1 MYFVVLIGA
10 NYSIAI
16 KTAIIGTIGETVR
29 FRSFLQN
36 CSATAL
42 YPVNCDIDITY
53 DWQDDT
59 PGSGTS
65 TITLLSGSS
74 QVTDTPSGYSLTGI
88 QITNITGSACNYSN
102 YIDCTGD
109 PFTTTTTT
117 TTTTSTTTTTTT
129 IADTGNTLLLKF
141 DPYSSS
147 YNASVGTLT
156 NLGTISSYN
165 LQSNNISGVG
175 YVQIT
180 GSGTS
185 QALVLNEYVSN
196 QHQVLDDNG
205 ELASLINLHN
215 KSWYLGMMIYINRW
229 VDSYPYPTSSDKEG
243 PIFEMLGRKTNSSG
257 KLNGLRFVSH
267 AYPTSSATGTVIAYA
282 LRDSRKILEVQ
293 NGGLNLRTWYW
304 VEYNVTR
311 DASGIG
317 QRGYE
322 LITYDASGNR
332 ITSNSAVQ
340 NGVSNTSGEMDY
352 QVADQIGQYSPTVAE
367 FSSFHIGAL
376 VFATAS
382 SGAVFSQAQRGAIRT
397 EYQSRF

>member
-117 TTTTSTTTTTTT
+117 TTTSTTTTTTT
-129 IADTGNTLLLKF
+129 IANTSNTFLLKF

-180 GSGTS
+180 GSGAS

-205 ELASLINLHN
+205 ELASLINLNN

-229 VDSYPYPTSSDKEG
+229 VDSYPYPTSPDKEG

-257 KLNGLRFVSH
+257 KLNGIRFVSH
-267 AYPTSSATGTVIAYA
+267 AYPTSSATGTFRAYA

-304 VEYNVTR
+304 VEYNVGR
-311 DASGIG
+311 DTSGIG

-332 ITSNSAVQ
+332 VTANSEVQ

-352 QVADQIGQYSPTVAE
+352 QVADQIGQYSPIVAE

-382 SGAVFSQAQRGAIRT
+382 SGGVFSQAQRDAIRT
-397 EYQSRF
+397 EYTSRF

>member
-129 IADTGNTLLLKF
+129 IANTSNTFLLKF

-229 VDSYPYPTSSDKEG
+229 VDSYPYPTSPDKEG
-243 PIFEMLGRKTNSSG
+243 TIFEMLGRKNNSSG
-257 KLNGLRFVSH
+257 RLNGIRLVTH
-267 AYPTSSATGTVIAYA
+267 AFPTSSGTGTIRAYT
-282 LRDSRKILEVQ
+282 LRDSRKILEVEAS
-293 NGGLNLRTWYW
+293 NADLRDWYW
-304 VEYNVTR
+304 VEYIVTR
-311 DASGIG
+311 DPAGLGYRAYSIDVYAGNSGFG
-317 QRGYE
+317 FGE
-322 LITYDASGNR
+322 TK
-332 ITSNSAVQ
+332 VQ

-352 QVADQIGQYSPTVAE
+352 QVSDQIGQYSPTIAE

-382 SGAVFSQAQRGAIRT
+382 SGAVFSQAQRDAIRT